1 MSRNLIQFQPGLS
14 LPEFIQRYGTQAQ
27 CESALEA
34 SRWPSGFHCPHC
46 RDTRHS
52 SHYRSGRKLF
62 QCYRCRKQT
71 SLTAGT
77 IFDATKL
84 SLTIWFLAM
93 HLLTQAKNNVSALE
107 LSRHLGVSYNTAWLI
122 KHKLLQVMEERE
134 QNRELIGRVEIDDAY
149 LGGEHRGKR
158 GRGSPNKVPF
168 IAAVQTN
175 DEGHPQLVRFDCVNG
190 FTHDEIER
198 WAQQALSAST
208 VAHSDGLRGFTIL
221 SDMVNDH
228 IPAITGSGS
237 AAVQHPQFKWVNTLL
252 ANLKTAITGTY
263 HAIKFKKYAQRY
275 LSEAQ
280 YRFNRRFDLSSILVR
295 LLHAAVTTKPK
306 TLQVTRLAEI
316 CT

>member
-14 LPEFIQRYGTQAQ
+14 LPKFIKLYGTQSQ

-34 SRWPSGFHCPHC
+34 TRWPSGFHCPNC
-46 RDTRHS
+46 SDTRHS

-62 QCYRCRKQT
+62 QCYRCRHQT

-77 IFDATKL
+77 IFDSTKL

-93 HLLTQAKNNVSALE
+93 HLLTQAKNNVSTLE

-134 QNRELIGRVEIDDAY
+134 KKRELIGRVEIDDAY
-149 LGGEHRGKR
+149 LGGERRGKR

-168 IAAVQTN
+168 VAAVQTN
-175 DEGHPQLVRFDCVNG
+175 HEGHPLLVRFDRVDG
-190 FTHDEIER
+190 FTHDEIEH
-198 WAQQALSAST
+198 WAQQALSTST
-208 VAHSDGLRGFTIL
+208 VAYSDGLSGFTIL
-221 SDMVNDH
+221 SEMVNDH
-228 IPAITGSGS
+228 IPSVTGSGP

-263 HAIKFKKYAQRY
+263 HAIKFQKYAQRY
-275 LSEAQ
+275 LSESQ
-280 YRFNRRFDLSSILVR
+280 YRFNRRFDLSTILSR
-295 LLHAAVTTKPK
+295 LLRAAVTTKPK
-306 TLQVTRLAEI
+306 SLNVTRLAEL